1 MEELDDLK
9 SIWKQ
14 QSSGFEAKNEEEIAR
29 MLQGRSSS
37 IVSKLKRSVWFELAF
52 TIVCG
57 IGLAAYGLYAKSGQ
71 LAWMVLTLSVI
82 FAIYILYYV
91 KKLRLLSKYDLNREN
106 LKNNLQ
112 HLVDGLSTYLSFY
125 RRSYTI
131 LYPVFFCIGLL
142 FGAIDAGLDNF
153 LHRFTQISFLI
164 WFVLVTT
171 IFMVG
176 VYKIT
181 EWYLKKLYGNHL
193 EKLKA
198 LLTELSALP

>member
-14 QSSGFEAKNEEEIAR
+14 QSSGYDAKNEAEIAR

-37 IVSKLKRSVWFELAF
+37 IVSKLKRSVRFELAF

-57 IGLAAYGLYAKSGQ
+57 IGLAAYGLYAQSGQ

-91 KKLRLLSKYDLNREN
+91 KKLRLLSKYDLNSEN

-112 HLVDGLSTYLSFY
+112 HLVTGLSAYLSFY

-164 WFVLVTT
+164 WFVLVTA

-181 EWYLKKLYGNHL
+181 DWYLKKLYGNHL